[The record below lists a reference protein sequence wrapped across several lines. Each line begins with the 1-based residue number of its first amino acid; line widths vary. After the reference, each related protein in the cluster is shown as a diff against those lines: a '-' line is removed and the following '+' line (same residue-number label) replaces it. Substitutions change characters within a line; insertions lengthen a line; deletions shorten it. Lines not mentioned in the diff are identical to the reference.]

1 MQFLQAVVVASL
13 ENANTVMIK
22 SVGGNHDF
30 DLAYM
35 FMLWVKER
43 FQQAQVDVNNKYRT
57 AYLLGHV
64 LISIQH
70 GDVNKRNPGQTLA
83 SEQRH
88 LWGIASTTEIHVGHL
103 HFEKTED
110 KQGVVIRQFSTP
122 KKTDEWEEMNGFVG
136 SNKLMYALEYNDDR
150 LKVEHFI

>member
-1 MQFLQAVVVASL
+1 M
-13 ENANTVMIK
+13 
-22 SVGGNHDF
+22 GNKVHTC
-30 DLAYM
+30 
-35 FMLWVKER
+35 
-43 FQQAQVDVNNKYRT
+43 AQV
-57 AYLLGHV
+57 GCHV

-70 GDVNKRNPGQTLA
+70 GDVNERNPGQTLA

-136 SNKLMYALEYNDDR
+136 ANKLMYALEYNDEFDR
-150 LKVEHFI
+150 LQQMSGK